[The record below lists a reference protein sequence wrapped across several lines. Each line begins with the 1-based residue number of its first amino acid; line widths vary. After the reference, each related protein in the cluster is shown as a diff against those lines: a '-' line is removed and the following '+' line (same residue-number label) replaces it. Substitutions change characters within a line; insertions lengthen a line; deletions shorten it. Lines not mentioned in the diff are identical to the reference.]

1 MYRSLCCTVLVLFV
15 GGSFCAGAEE
25 RKATPQKTARPL
37 AKNNKLA
44 ALNARLKTLVA
55 AGKLTEDEAHELYAL
70 VAGPAANKPKD
81 AQPAIDLEAIGRK
94 LKAAVAAGEMTE
106 AEALAKYKQA
116 AAGAGSQKKASGQK
130 KVDLA
135 ALRKRLTA
143 AVAAGE
149 MTKAEALAE
158 YRKVAG
164 TSGGKG
170 KKTRKAKRK
179 GNNDSFYAIVIGRLK
194 TKDIELGEFTMDV
207 DYVTS
212 IYGDRR
218 LKDTIIGKTVKVK
231 GLSGPWIDKLLLIE
245 RGETL
250 KMRSGTLNGTVLSLS
265 PKATVF
271 ERAAPF
277 DPETYPI
284 PPEAFRG
291 FQGVVV
297 GTIESKSDQGYDLT
311 MRVKNV
317 DSTFAGNRATNPKS
331 IEGRLMNMG
340 GFFTNAVFRETFG
353 DLRIGDT
360 IRVGAAHR
368 VPETDGLEVMQILE
382 AVEAK

>member
-1 MYRSLCCTVLVLFV
+1 MYQRLCYAALVILV
-15 GGSFCAGAEE
+15 GVPFCAEAAEQNPAP
-25 RKATPQKTARPL
+25 KQAVRPL
-37 AKNNKLA
+37 EKKSRLA
-44 ALNARLKTLVA
+44 ALDARLKTLVA
-55 AGKLTEDEAHELYAL
+55 AGKLTEDEARELYAL
-70 VAGPAANKPKD
+70 VVGPGANQQKD
-81 AQPAIDLEAIGRK
+81 AQPAIDLEALGRK

-116 AAGAGSQKKASGQK
+116 AAGAGKQKEASGQK
-130 KVDLA
+130 KVDLV

-158 YRKVAG
+158 YRKVADAA
-164 TSGGKG
+164 GGKG

-231 GLSGPWIDKLLLIE
+231 GLSGPWIDKLLLIK

-271 ERAAPF
+271 ERATPF
-277 DPETYPI
+277 DPDTYPI

-340 GFFTNAVFRETFG
+340 GFFTNTVFREKFG
-353 DLRIGDT
+353 NLRIGDT

-368 VPETDGLEVMQILE
+368 VPETDGLEVTRILE
-382 AVEAK
+382 SVEAK

>member
-1 MYRSLCCTVLVLFV
+1 MYRSLFCTVLVLLV
-15 GGSFCAGAEE
+15 GGPFCAGAEE
-25 RKATPQKTARPL
+25 QKTAPQKTARPL
-37 AKNNKLA
+37 EKKGKLA
-44 ALNARLKTLVA
+44 ALDARLKALVA
-55 AGKLTEDEAHELYAL
+55 AGKLTQDEARELYTL
-70 VAGPAANKPKD
+70 VVGPGVHKQKGAKS
-81 AQPAIDLEAIGRK
+81 AIDLEALGRK

-106 AEALAKYKQA
+106 AEAVAKYKQA
-116 AAGAGSQKKASGQK
+116 AAQAAGQKKAGGQK

-149 MTKAEALAE
+149 MTKAEALTE

-164 TSGGKG
+164 EAGGKG
-170 KKTRKAKRK
+170 KKGGKGKRK

-218 LKDTIIGKTVKVK
+218 LKDTIMGKTVKVR
-231 GLSGPWIDKLLLIE
+231 GLSGPWIDKLLLMK

-250 KMRSGTLNGTVLSLS
+250 KMRSGTLNGTTLSLS

-284 PPEAFRG
+284 PPESFRG

-297 GTIESKSDQGYDLT
+297 GTIESKSDQGFDLT

-317 DSTFAGNRATNPKS
+317 VSTFAGNQATNPKS

-340 GFFTNAVFRETFG
+340 GFFSSPPFRETFG

-368 VPETDGLEVMQILE
+368 VPETDGLEVMQLLE

>member
-1 MYRSLCCTVLVLFV
+1 MYRSLFCTVLVLLV
-15 GGSFCAGAEE
+15 GGQFCAGAEE
-25 RKATPQKTARPL
+25 QKTAPKKTARPVE
-37 AKNNKLA
+37 KKGKLA
-44 ALNARLKTLVA
+44 ALDARLKALVA
-55 AGKLTEDEAHELYAL
+55 AGKLTQDEARELYAL
-70 VAGPAANKPKD
+70 VVGPRVNKPKG
-81 AQPAIDLEAIGRK
+81 AKPAIDLESLGRK

-106 AEALAKYKQA
+106 AEALAKYKE
-116 AAGAGSQKKASGQK
+116 AAGQKKAVGQK

-143 AVAAGE
+143 AVVAGE

-158 YRKVAG
+158 YREVAG
-164 TSGGKG
+164 QAGGKG
-170 KKTRKAKRK
+170 KKGGKAKRK

-218 LKDTIIGKTVKVK
+218 LKDTIMGKTVQVR
-231 GLSGPWIDKLLLIE
+231 GLSGPWIDKLLLMK

-250 KMRSGTLNGTVLSLS
+250 KMRSGTLNGTTLSLS

-284 PPEAFRG
+284 PPESFRG

-297 GTIESKSDQGYDLT
+297 GTIESKSDQGFDLT

-317 DSTFAGNRATNPKS
+317 VSTFAGNRATNPKS
-331 IEGRLMNMG
+331 IEGRLLNMG
-340 GFFTNAVFRETFG
+340 GFFTSTQFRETFG

-368 VPETDGLEVMQILE
+368 VPETDGLEVMQLLE